1 MAAMGAVST
10 SGRFECAGF
19 VKLWLVQGLQLFVRL
34 ILKPLSIPLSLSLRL
49 CLFVCLS
56 VCSFV
61 CIYLFRALSLAL
73 FFDVVVSLLFV
84 CGSGSSSMLVGSWVA
99 RCVDSSI

>member
-34 ILKPLSIPLSLSLRL
+34 ILKPLSIPLSLSPSVLVCL
-49 CLFVCLS
+49 SVCLFVCL
-56 VCSFV
+56 
-61 CIYLFRALSLAL
+61 YLSLSRALSGII
-73 FFDVVVSLLFV
+73 FDVVVSLLFV